1 MRVFHHRN
9 EGAAGPETTAP
20 IRDLSLRLRPALAF
34 FLACLVAACA
44 ARPGPDVLTS
54 VAALPNSKAVTVYVA
69 TNRLR
74 EFPDSNIYTDARAL
88 RLNYAQFRISIPPGH
103 RAGEIEWPN
112 GRSDPATSFAIV
124 QQKVLDDKAFARTIA
139 AAGHVRSKIGVFVH
153 GYNTNF
159 QEALYRFAQMTADA
173 GVDGVPILFAWPSA
187 AEVTGYLKDRDAA
200 TASRDQLVELL
211 TSLAQQ
217 PSEGK
222 ITVIGHSMGAR
233 LTAEALRQLRLMHR
247 DAVLARLRI
256 ILAAPDIDLD
266 VFRTQLEV
274 IGPLSPPMTVLV
286 SRDDVALS
294 LSSTLAGARKRL
306 GIVDVSDPRVQAAAL
321 KANLQI
327 VDITQLK
334 ASDEFNHDRF
344 VSLAADY
351 HRITATANAGG
362 SDLRHAGAYVFD
374 SVGATLASP
383 FNLAGTALLG
393 K

>member
-1 MRVFHHRN
+1 
-9 EGAAGPETTAP
+9 
-20 IRDLSLRLRPALAF
+20 
-34 FLACLVAACA
+34 
-44 ARPGPDVLTS
+44 
-54 VAALPNSKAVTVYVA
+54 
-69 TNRLR
+69 
-74 EFPDSNIYTDARAL
+74 
-88 RLNYAQFRISIPPGH
+88 
-103 RAGEIEWPN
+103 
-112 GRSDPATSFAIV
+112 
-124 QQKVLDDKAFARTIA
+124 
-139 AAGHVRSKIGVFVH
+139 
-153 GYNTNF
+153 
-159 QEALYRFAQMTADA
+159 
-173 GVDGVPILFAWPSA
+173 
-187 AEVTGYLKDRDAA
+187 
-200 TASRDQLVELL
+200 
-211 TSLAQQ
+211 
-217 PSEGK
+217 
-222 ITVIGHSMGAR
+222 
-233 LTAEALRQLRLMHR
+233 MHR

-294 LSSTLAGARKRL
+294 LSSTLAGARQRL